1 MVPHTVDSMVG
12 IQIFMKRKLE
22 DGCTPLSADNHTIR
36 KEKHPDPIPSFAV
49 GFDHVVLVID
59 PVLVPAIDS
68 GRVVNAEDV
77 NILNFKASTF
87 ELGVQGKS

>member
-1 MVPHTVDSMVG
+1 MVPHTVDPMIR

-22 DGCTPLSADNHTIR
+22 DGGTPLSTNNHTIR
-36 KEKHPDPIPSFAV
+36 QEKYPDPIPSFTV
-49 GFDHVVLVID
+49 RFDHVVLVID

-77 NILNFKASTF
+77 NILDFEASAF
-87 ELGVQGKS
+87 ELEFQEVR